1 MGNRSIPGKIVKK
14 VIPWGGLAKRT
25 DALAG
30 MIPFPGDLQASPDRS
45 AFSSTLL
52 DTKPREIGELIIHS
66 VHVLKGEPK
75 KKIFPSGKILQPLL
89 A

>member
-1 MGNRSIPGKIVKK
+1 MGNRSIPRKIVKK
-14 VIPWGGLAKRT
+14 LIPLGNLAKRT
-25 DALAG
+25 DDLAD

-52 DTKPREIGELIIHS
+52 DTKHREIGELIIHS
-66 VHVLKGEPK
+66 VHVLKGKPK
-75 KKIFPSGKILQPLL
+75 KKISPSGKILQPLL

>member
-1 MGNRSIPGKIVKK
+1 VLSYPGAQSLT
-14 VIPWGGLAKRT
+14 PT
-25 DALAG
+25 DDVRG
-30 MIPFPGDLQASPDRS
+30 VVDSGQ
-45 AFSSTLL
+45 
-52 DTKPREIGELIIHS
+52 DTKPREIGEVIIHS